1 MLERQSPTVSSDGSR
16 IVLRSDLEI
25 VTPFGRSILRAQQFN
40 EVKVCAMSAK
50 LTSVL
55 VMKGAQSLA
64 EALTVL
70 FLCLPAF
77 FQLNL
82 GPR

>member
-1 MLERQSPTVSSDGSR
+1 
-16 IVLRSDLEI
+16 
-25 VTPFGRSILRAQQFN
+25 
-40 EVKVCAMSAK
+40 MSAK